1 MRLLIVEDERPAR
14 EYLEKLCR
22 DEQDISGVWAV
33 ETGLR
38 AIENIDSEKPDLI
51 FLDINLPDISGI
63 DVLKNINHHPEIIF
77 CTAYDEYAVAAF
89 EHRAVDF
96 LLKPYSRE
104 RFQQAMEKVRER
116 LVQKKNLE
124 SQLSR
129 LLAEWQ
135 PDIRFISRIPAKVGE
150 KIYLLNTDDVAWF
163 SSENRLVFAHQVSKK
178 YAINYTLDELEK
190 RLEPERFFRIHRS
203 TIVNLDYVVSI
214 EPYFGGAF
222 IMKLKTPDKTELK
235 ISRNAARDLR
245 RKLGW

>member
-14 EYLEKLCR
+14 ENLENLCR
-22 DEQDISGVWAV
+22 SESDVSEVWLV
-33 ETGLR
+33 ESGLR
-38 AIENIDSEKPDLI
+38 AIESIETEKPDLL

-63 DVLKNINHHPEIIF
+63 DVLKNINHHPEIVF

-96 LLKPYSRE
+96 LLKPYSGE
-104 RFQQAMEKVRER
+104 RFQRAMEKVRER
-116 LVQKKNLE
+116 LLQKKNLQ

-135 PDIRFISRIPAKVGE
+135 PDIRFLSRIPAKVGE
-150 KIYLLNTDDVAWF
+150 KIYLLNTDNVAWF
-163 SSENRLVFAHQVSKK
+163 SSENRLVFAHEVNKQ
-178 YAINYTLDELEK
+178 YALNYTLDELEK
-190 RLEPERFFRIHRS
+190 RLDPELFFRIHRS
-203 TIVNLDYVVSI
+203 TIVNLDFVVSI

-222 IMKLKTPDKTELK
+222 IMKLKIPDKTELK
-235 ISRNAARDLR
+235 ISRNAARELR